1 MHSRGFAMTGRNK
14 WLDVGFVCFYIFC
27 INRNNGNIVHLTPIM
42 ERYILHWG
50 EMGTRWGVNRSVS
63 QIHALL
69 YLSPKPLPAD
79 EIAEALS
86 IARSNVSTSL
96 KELQAWGL
104 VRAAHNLGDR
114 RDHFETQKD
123 QWELLMTIV
132 EERKRREVDPTLNM
146 LRQCILEAETDTE
159 TPEEIKA
166 RIKRMLEFIETLST
180 WYDQVKRIP
189 KPTLVALMKLGD
201 KVARFVRIG

>member
-159 TPEEIKA
+159 TPKEIKA